1 MRLRDLDRVEATL
14 PREVAVKLVSGRSRA
29 IGVLALLA
37 RDAELPVN
45 VMAPGSKTG
54 PVRPASAGGGMAE
67 EGRRVWGG
75 RGRDPVLNQPSG
87 NQLTEAL
94 AHLCL
99 FDVYSARLGT
109 QAASHVDEDARAL
122 HQVEPAPVRPPPTV
136 RCRRRVEGVSGLAGV
151 PGPSAILSLCEWLAV
166 AVPERLV
173 AIHDAPGADAED
185 LCPRVVRSQRV
196 PREGR
201 HEHGGGGARSKATS
215 ARLAR
220 SRGERPFSL
229 TRATTGLFSSFCSGE
244 REQW

>member
-1 MRLRDLDRVEATL
+1 MGRPWTRSGAEPAFGQPADRSL
-14 PREVAVKLVSGRSRA
+14 SPPLSFF
-29 IGVLALLA
+29 
-37 RDAELPVN
+37 DA
-45 VMAPGSKTG
+45 A
-54 PVRPASAGGGMAE
+54 
-67 EGRRVWGG
+67 
-75 RGRDPVLNQPSG
+75 
-87 NQLTEAL
+87 
-94 AHLCL
+94 
-99 FDVYSARLGT
+99 SARLGT

-201 HEHGGGGARSKATS
+201 HEHGGGGARKATS
-215 ARLAR
+215 ARVRRSPAWAR
-220 SRGERPFSL
+220 SRGERPLSAF
-229 TRATTGLFSSFCSGE
+229 RGAPRLFS
-244 REQW
+244 